1 MEVLIKSNEI
11 NVIENKMSTMNLNDD
26 FLKKQ
31 TI

>member
-26 FLKKQ
+26 FLKK
-31 TI
+31 